1 MQIFLTL
8 AHNMQIW
15 SHHDLVLSKSHA
27 DIYYH
32 VIVGLSIELSE
43 SRLGICNETRHICLQ
58 RMHPIVVPSF
68 HRSDD
73 TLIGSIQSISLPQ
86 PCGLGL
92 EAQSGIT
99 GSFKEAYIMTTLQR
113 VGFYDLLK
121 KCKYFSLQ
129 VS

>member
-1 MQIFLTL
+1 MKRVTFVC
-8 AHNMQIW
+8 
-15 SHHDLVLSKSHA
+15 SVKP
-27 DIYYH
+27 
-32 VIVGLSIELSE
+32 
-43 SRLGICNETRHICLQ
+43 
-58 RMHPIVVPSF
+58 MHPIVVPSF
-68 HRSDD
+68 HRRDD

-121 KCKYFSLQ
+121 KCKYFLLQ
-129 VS
+129 KTWESQYFI